1 MKSYLLLGISIVFEL
16 LGTSFMK
23 MSDGYSR
30 LFPTVCV
37 FICYGIAFYVL
48 ATIMDTLPLNV
59 TYATWSLLVL
69 PFQPSVTL
77 NVTYATWSGVGLV
90 ATAIIGV
97 TVFGEIMNIYNR
109 YYIDPCRGTCFEF
122 IGKYGPLK

>member
-23 MSDGYSR
+23 MSDGDSR
-30 LFPTVCV
+30 LFPTVGV

-59 TYATWSLLVL
+59 TYATWS
-69 PFQPSVTL
+69 
-77 NVTYATWSGVGLV
+77 GVGLV
-90 ATAIIGV
+90 VTAIIGV
-97 TVFGEIMNIYNR
+97 TVFGETMNVYN
-109 YYIDPCRGTCFEF
+109 I
-122 IGKYGPLK
+122 IGIILILAGVLVLNLLGNTGH

>member
-1 MKSYLLLGISIVFEL
+1 MKSYLLLGVAIVFEL

-30 LFPTVCV
+30 LYPTLGV

-59 TYATWSLLVL
+59 TYATWS
-69 PFQPSVTL
+69 
-77 NVTYATWSGVGLV
+77 GVGLV
-90 ATAIIGV
+90 ATAIIAV
-97 TVFGEIMNIYNR
+97 TVFGETMNVYKI
-109 YYIDPCRGTCFEF
+109 
-122 IGKYGPLK
+122 IGCLLYTSPSPRDRSVSRMPSSA

>member
-37 FICYGIAFYVL
+37 FICYGIAFYVF
-48 ATIMDTLPLNV
+48 ATIMNTLP
-59 TYATWSLLVL
+59 
-69 PFQPSVTL
+69 L

-90 ATAIIGV
+90 ATAIIAV
-97 TVFGEIMNIYNR
+97 NVFGETMNVYN
-109 YYIDPCRGTCFEF
+109 I
-122 IGKYGPLK
+122 IGIILILAGVLVLNLLGNTGH

>member
-1 MKSYLLLGISIVFEL
+1 MKSYLLLGVSIVFEL

-30 LFPTVCV
+30 LYPILGV

-59 TYATWSLLVL
+59 TYATWS
-69 PFQPSVTL
+69 
-77 NVTYATWSGVGLV
+77 GVGLV
-90 ATAIIGV
+90 ATAIIAV
-97 TVFGEIMNIYNR
+97 TVFGETMNVYN
-109 YYIDPCRGTCFEF
+109 I
-122 IGKYGPLK
+122 IGIILILAGVLVLNLLGNTGH

>member
-30 LFPTVCV
+30 LFPTIGV

-48 ATIMDTLPLNV
+48 ATIMNTLP
-59 TYATWSLLVL
+59 
-69 PFQPSVTL
+69 L

-90 ATAIIGV
+90 ATAIIAV
-97 TVFGEIMNIYNR
+97 NVFGETMNVYN
-109 YYIDPCRGTCFEF
+109 I
-122 IGKYGPLK
+122 IGIILILAGGRVVKLLGNTGH

>member
-1 MKSYLLLGISIVFEL
+1 MQSYLLLGISIVFEL

-30 LFPTVCV
+30 LFPTVGV

-48 ATIMDTLPLNV
+48 ATIMNTLP
-59 TYATWSLLVL
+59 
-69 PFQPSVTL
+69 L

-90 ATAIIGV
+90 ATAIIAV
-97 TVFGEIMNIYNR
+97 NVFGETLSLIHI
-109 YYIDPCRGTCFEF
+109 
-122 IGKYGPLK
+122 

>member
-1 MKSYLLLGISIVFEL
+1 MKSYLLLGVSIVFEL

-30 LFPTVCV
+30 LFPAVGV

-59 TYATWSLLVL
+59 TYATWS
-69 PFQPSVTL
+69 
-77 NVTYATWSGVGLV
+77 GVGLV
-90 ATAIIGV
+90 ATAIIAV
-97 TVFGEIMNIYNR
+97 IVFGETMNVYN
-109 YYIDPCRGTCFEF
+109 I
-122 IGKYGPLK
+122 IGIILILAGVLVLNLLGNTGH

>member
-1 MKSYLLLGISIVFEL
+1 MQSYLLLGVAIVFEL

-30 LFPTVCV
+30 FFPTVGV

-48 ATIMDTLPLNV
+48 ATIMNTLP
-59 TYATWSLLVL
+59 
-69 PFQPSVTL
+69 L

-90 ATAIIGV
+90 ATAIIAV
-97 TVFGEIMNIYNR
+97 NVFGETMNVYN
-109 YYIDPCRGTCFEF
+109 I
-122 IGKYGPLK
+122 IGIILILTGVLVLNLLGNTGH

>member
-1 MKSYLLLGISIVFEL
+1 MKSYLLLRISIVFEL

-30 LFPTVCV
+30 LFPTIGV

-59 TYATWSLLVL
+59 TYATWS
-69 PFQPSVTL
+69 
-77 NVTYATWSGVGLV
+77 GVGLV

-97 TVFGEIMNIYNR
+97 TVFGETMNVYNIIGIIY
-109 YYIDPCRGTCFEF
+109 IHCRGTCFEF

>member
-1 MKSYLLLGISIVFEL
+1 MKSYLLLRISIVFEL

-30 LFPTVCV
+30 LFPTVGV

-48 ATIMDTLPLNV
+48 ATIMDTLP
-59 TYATWSLLVL
+59 
-69 PFQPSVTL
+69 L

-109 YYIDPCRGTCFEF
+109 YYIDHCRGTCFEF

>member
-30 LFPTVCV
+30 LFPTVGV
-37 FICYGIAFYVL
+37 FICYGIAL
-48 ATIMDTLPLNV
+48 ATIMNTLP
-59 TYATWSLLVL
+59 
-69 PFQPSVTL
+69 L

-90 ATAIIGV
+90 ATAIIAV
-97 TVFGEIMNIYNR
+97 NVFGETMNVYN
-109 YYIDPCRGTCFEF
+109 I
-122 IGKYGPLK
+122 IGIILILAGVLVLNLLGNTGH

>member
-30 LFPTVCV
+30 LFPTVGV

-48 ATIMDTLPLNV
+48 ATIMNTLP
-59 TYATWSLLVL
+59 
-69 PFQPSVTL
+69 L

-90 ATAIIGV
+90 ATAIIAV
-97 TVFGEIMNIYNR
+97 NVFGETMSVYNI
-109 YYIDPCRGTCFEF
+109 
-122 IGKYGPLK
+122 IGIILILAGVLVLNLLGNTGH

>member
-59 TYATWSLLVL
+59 TYATWS
-69 PFQPSVTL
+69 
-77 NVTYATWSGVGLV
+77 GVGLV

-97 TVFGEIMNIYNR
+97 TVFGEIMNIYN
-109 YYIDPCRGTCFEF
+109 I
-122 IGKYGPLK
+122 IGIILILAGVLVLNLLGNTGH